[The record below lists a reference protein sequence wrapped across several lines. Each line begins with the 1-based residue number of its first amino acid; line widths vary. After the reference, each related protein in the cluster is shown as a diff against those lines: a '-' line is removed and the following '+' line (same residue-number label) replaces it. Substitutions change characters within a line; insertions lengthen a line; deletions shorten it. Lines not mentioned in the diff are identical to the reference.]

1 MALPRDADNPH
12 AVPIEVVEDRSS
24 TMRIDLHLHSFASGA
39 ATNWWVKGLGLG
51 LETRES
57 YTPPGD
63 AYRLAKAAGMD
74 FVTLT
79 DHETID
85 GALTIAS
92 RPDVLVGVEVSTIFP
107 EDGSNVDVLVF
118 GVDAAAHQ
126 ELQARRSDVYRLV
139 DYLREANLVH
149 VLAHPLFEVGAPL
162 DRTGVEKRLALF
174 GLWEYINGSRPAEQ
188 NRLTQK
194 VARGVDAG
202 DLRYMASLHGLPPP
216 PHCGIAGT
224 GGSDDHGGIY
234 PGMTWTVVPQVESVA
249 ELLAAM
255 AAGEVRPGGADGS
268 VEKMAA
274 TGFRIIAGSAS
285 SDNQDARETPGES
298 APVSPSPISRL
309 LPGRSAE
316 AEKLLEHLPLLMVLD
331 GSQIRDLL
339 TGRYERQFSQA
350 VSGAGDGFPTLSL
363 LSSLG
368 SLVDAHLFIAPYLG
382 IHGYFGRERHKTRT
396 LRRHLFPDQ
405 VAPLKV
411 GLFVDDMDQI
421 HGVSTMYQH
430 LQRLATEASADRL
443 CLVRCGDAEPAE
455 TMSLRPIARVRMP
468 LYDNHSLAVP
478 SILDVLDHIAS
489 EDYDVL
495 HVAAPGPL
503 GLAAMV
509 AGITLDLPIVGA
521 YHTEFGRYAQILS
534 GDTLVAEI
542 VEVLVREFYERC
554 AVVAVPSQSTAHTLQ
569 ERGYRIGRLEVLK
582 NGVDTTLYRPDRR
595 DEELRVTLGG
605 GRTLL
610 LYVGRVS
617 REKGLERLAD
627 GYLELRRHRDDV
639 HLVVVGDGPYRDEL
653 SAKLGDAATFT
664 GFLRGEELARTYA
677 SCDIFVFPSTTDTL
691 GRAVA
696 EAQASG
702 LPAVVFGG
710 GGPQE
715 CVVAGRTGYVA
726 EPDNDAD
733 FLAHVEALV
742 DDPARRRCMGEAA
755 RAFAGTLSWNNV
767 RDGLIQL
774 YRELDSRSNG
784 AIVDR
789 AGTSGAAAG
798 QRP

>member
-1 MALPRDADNPH
+1 MAVPRAADNPDS
-12 AVPIEVVEDRSS
+12 VPNVVVDNRSS
-24 TMRIDLHLHSFASGA
+24 TMRIDLHLHSVASGA

-57 YTPPGD
+57 YTPPED

-92 RPDVLVGVEVSTIFP
+92 CPDVLIGVEVSTAFP

-126 ELQARRSDVYRLV
+126 ELQARRADVYRLV
-139 DYLREANLVH
+139 DYLREAGLVH

-188 NRLTQK
+188 NRLTQQ
-194 VARGVDAG
+194 VACGVDAS
-202 DLRYMASLHGLPPP
+202 DLRQMARLHGLPRP
-216 PHCGIAGT
+216 PHRRIAGT

-234 PGMTWTVVPQVESVA
+234 PGMTWTVVPRVESVA
-249 ELLAAM
+249 DLLAAM

-274 TGFRIIAGSAS
+274 TGFRIIAGSAC
-285 SDNQDARETPGES
+285 SDNQDSQATPGEP
-298 APVSPSPISRL
+298 ATAPSPIGRL

-316 AEKLLEHLPLLMVLD
+316 AEKLLEYLPLLMALD
-331 GSQIRDLL
+331 GTQIRDLL
-339 TGRYERQFSQA
+339 TARYERQFAQA
-350 VSGAGDGFPTLSL
+350 LTGAGDGFPTLSL

-382 IHGYFGRERHKTRT
+382 VHGYFGRERHKTRT

-405 VAPLKV
+405 VASLKV
-411 GLFVDDMDQI
+411 GLFVDDLDEI
-421 HGVSTMYQH
+421 HGVATMYQH
-430 LQRLATEASADRL
+430 LERLDTEPSPDRL
-443 CLVRCGDAEPAE
+443 CLVRCGDAAPGE
-455 TMSLRPIARVRMP
+455 TMSLRPIARLRMP

-478 SILDVLDHIAS
+478 SILDVLDHVAS
-489 EDYDVL
+489 EGYDVL
-495 HVAAPGPL
+495 HVASPGPL

-534 GDTLVAEI
+534 GDALVAEI

-554 AVVAVPSQSTAHTLQ
+554 VVVAVPSQSTARTLQ

-582 NGVDTTLYRPDRR
+582 NGVDTRLYRPDRR
-595 DEELRVTLGG
+595 DEELHAALGG

-617 REKGLERLAD
+617 REKGLARLAD
-627 GYLELRRHRDDV
+627 GYLELRRQRDDV
-639 HLVVVGDGPYRDEL
+639 HLVVVGDGPYREEL
-653 SAKLGDAATFT
+653 SAKLGDTATFT

-677 SCDIFVFPSTTDTL
+677 SCDVFVFPSTTDTL

-715 CVVAGRTGYVA
+715 CVRAGRTGYVA

-733 FLAHVEALV
+733 FLAHVEELV

-774 YRELDSRSNG
+774 YREIDSRLSG
-784 AIVDR
+784 SIVDR
-789 AGTSGAAAG
+789 AGK
-798 QRP
+798 